1 MNRYLAG
8 WSIVVL
14 TAFPCASF
22 AQSGAPLPPITS
34 SAQAAAD
41 QIEMN
46 DLRQQN
52 QYYLHANAQLVARL
66 QEMQKQEANAL
77 AAQHAPATG
86 HPPITPPAPGDWEKS
101 HPPGHQFN
109 LPTPPVPTYAAP
121 PPRAEASPALPRLQ
135 PGTVPAETA
144 PTHK

>member
-1 MNRYLAG
+1 MNRYFIAG
-8 WSIVVL
+8 WSIAAI

-34 SAQAAAD
+34 GAQADAD

-52 QYYLHANAQLVARL
+52 QYYLHANAQLLARL
-66 QEMQKQEANAL
+66 QEMQKQEASSST
-77 AAQHAPATG
+77 AQYAPATG
-86 HPPITPPAPGDWEKS
+86 HPQITPPAPGNWENL
-101 HPPGHQFN
+101 PGHQSN
-109 LPTPPVPTYAAP
+109 LPVTWDAGTTHAAP
-121 PPRAEASPALPRLQ
+121 PPRASPAFPRLQ
-135 PGTVPAETA
+135 PGTVPAETP

>member
-52 QYYLHANAQLVARL
+52 QYYLHTNAQLVARL
-66 QEMQKQEANAL
+66 QEMQKQEASAL

-86 HPPITPPAPGDWEKS
+86 HPPVTPPTPGDWEKL
-101 HPPGHQFN
+101 PGNRSN
-109 LPTPPVPTYAAP
+109 LPAPPVPA
-121 PPRAEASPALPRLQ
+121 
-135 PGTVPAETA
+135 
-144 PTHK
+144 HK